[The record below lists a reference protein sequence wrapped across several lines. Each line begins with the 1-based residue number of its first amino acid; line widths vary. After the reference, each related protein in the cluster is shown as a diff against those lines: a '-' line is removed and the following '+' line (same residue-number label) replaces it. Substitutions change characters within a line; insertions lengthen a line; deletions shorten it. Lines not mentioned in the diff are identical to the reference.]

1 MNTVKPN
8 PWKGVVPYSDNAEDL
23 AIHPFRG
30 RDKEISEL
38 LKVIDR
44 YNISTLY
51 GRSGIGKTSLLNAG
65 AFPRLRE
72 KGFYPVRIR
81 LTDHE
86 ENFALAITSRLKDIA
101 VLQDET
107 AWPLSIP
114 RAEAE
119 NGYLWAYFAY
129 HRFFVGEDEV
139 IPVIVLDQFEE
150 VLRKAKKKS
159 SLLIKQLYDTL
170 QDGLLA
176 NGTPYTIGFRFVI
189 SLREDD
195 LYLLEELLDQNYI
208 DTLKQG
214 RYRLRPAG
222 EEGIEEIVNIRPGVI
237 ADDKELPDI
246 IHLLTEKTQQDE
258 QVSTLLLS
266 LVCSQLYEATN
277 GAPITLQ
284 NVTDM
289 LKNSKTDILETFY
302 DKATE
307 QLDVKAKDYLIAHCV
322 DEDGRRK
329 PVLKTELE
337 QHIGKNHADNL
348 CDETKPH
355 HIFTAVSGELLQ
367 RKNYV
372 ELLHDQLAIIL
383 LAKRAKQQ
391 AEKRLRRIRKWAI
404 VLGIIATLIGLISLT
419 VPRIMT
425 ATTPLDTQLAEIG
438 DTLVDQGRHYRSV
451 TNFVDLSKY
460 KKIKETALVGLCG
473 ANRMRIRSS
482 QLGDIQYCTFPE
494 IDTLE
499 VVMDSMVH
507 DTEEIVFWSEPV
519 DYNQLTVI
527 GSVSFPNLE
536 MLKIEGSA
544 KDYEYTSDHSCNH
557 LPKLKAIEVQ
567 DTSVLHLHRGTLYA
581 CSDSL
586 SRAIITS
593 TEGEICYEETY
604 FSNLGFEDPK
614 NATKI
619 IDFDIAKPHKKK
631 IANDDRYYRII
642 CSNPEKS
649 SINATDIPREIL
661 PNVIEAYLPNITAI
675 GDSVFCYSHIRK
687 LYAPRV
693 TTLGEHAFS
702 SCIYIDSICME
713 NVKSLGDRGFF
724 GCISLCYANIGK
736 PDTIPEGTFCAC
748 HSLKEITGTT
758 SVKHIKKFA
767 FLDCTALSS
776 INIPN
781 VEYIDSCSFEE
792 CINLTSISGLHVKY
806 IGAEA
811 FMKCHMLQN
820 AIFPQLEEIAD
831 DAFSHCS
838 RLQHIDFSQL
848 KRIGSYI
855 FDDCTL
861 LQNIWLPK
869 VEHVKKFGNCPS
881 LQTLYLDNAK
891 TFRGVFPD
899 NLKIL
904 YAPQLDSLWY
914 SASFDSPTTKLKIWL
929 PNLRYLEMPIFD
941 SKVNFE
947 IHIPDHCSYL
957 PIEYILD
964 TTDDITDTTKSEVW
978 GKRMSIHKY
987 DVDSIYTPVYI
998 TNSLSKLPS
1007 YIKRE
1012 PSNNLQKRCAT
1023 SANKHTLYPK
1033 PKEEQGYSIIGN
1045 TIIINDTIIHHLH
1058 IASGIEEIVGLHGNQ
1073 HIYKISVSPINTH
1086 FMMIGNALYHIS
1098 ATSSHFYRFPSYR
1111 THEYGKPVIYEMED
1125 FDIYDIEHFYP
1136 YGVYIKKLEDST
1148 MYSYRRVIDSEI
1160 FYPKRWHPNAKW
1172 YLFVDNCTIII
1183 YKNHYQA
1190 IPNILKENGIH
1201 YAKMLV
1207 PYGEANVYRT
1217 QLRGEDEIT
1226 IEEMSWLKTL
1236 YYRIAY
1242 SSFITDIRIYS
1253 RTYRLTLIWLFAVT
1267 AFVVWKRLIRKRKL
1281 RWKDGLWI
1289 IGLTIVMI
1297 LLLPIINY
1305 IAISADKNDFLVVGS
1320 YIAVMLGALV
1330 VAWRHQKTK
1339 FSLQDFIIGVI
1350 LASTNMIIWVFAVPH
1365 HGHFSMWPIWFSV
1378 PLWVAYL
1385 VFITKRRRKKLQ
1397 HSSEDAKELTELQN
1411 ESSE

>member
-86 ENFALAITSRLKDIA
+86 ENFALAIRSRLKDIA

-114 RAEAE
+114 RAEEE

-214 RYRLRPAG
+214 RYRLRPVG

-237 ADDKELPDI
+237 ADDRELPNI

-289 LKNSKTDILETFY
+289 LKNSKTDVLETFY

-307 QLDVKAKDYLIAHCV
+307 QLDIKAKDYLIAHCV

-391 AEKRLRRIRKWAI
+391 AEQRLRRIRKWAI

-425 ATTPLDTQLAEIG
+425 ATTPLDTRLAEIG
-438 DTLVDQGRHYRSV
+438 DTLEDQGRHYRSV

-460 KKIKETALVGLCG
+460 KKIKETALVGLSG

-482 QLGDIQYCTFPE
+482 QLGDIRYCTFPE

-499 VVMDSMVH
+499 VVMDSIVIN
-507 DTEEIVFWSEPV
+507 TSKYYNPLTLNEIDS
-519 DYNQLTVI
+519 TK
-527 GSVSFPNLE
+527 FPNLTV
-536 MLKIEGSA
+536 LKIESA
-544 KDYEYTSDHSCNH
+544 TSSKDFKTYYLYNY
-557 LPKLKAIEVQ
+557 LPKLKSVETL
-567 DTSVLHLHRGTLYA
+567 DTTVFRSHRGTLYV
-581 CSDSL
+581 CSDSISL
-586 SRAIITS
+586 AIVTS
-593 TEGEICYEETY
+593 SKGHPVYEETY
-604 FSNLGFEDPK
+604 FSSRGYKDPE
-614 NATKI
+614 NANAI
-619 IDFDIAKPHKKK
+619 VDYDIAAVPPRKLEDNAQNSNK
-631 IANDDRYYRII
+631 YYRIV
-642 CSNPEKS
+642 CSKPAKKTIDKS
-649 SINATDIPREIL
+649 DIPREIL
-661 PNVIEAYLPNITAI
+661 PKVLEANLPNITTI
-675 GDSVFCYSHIRK
+675 GDSVFYKSSIRRI
-687 LYAPRV
+687 YAPNV
-693 TTLGEHAFS
+693 TILGRAAFAF
-702 SCIYIDSICME
+702 CTDLDSINLKKNTVLGNHVFDHCS
-713 NVKSLGDRGFF
+713 SL
-724 GCISLCYANIGK
+724 SYANIGK
-736 PDTIPEGTFCAC
+736 PDTIPDGAFVNCN
-748 HSLKEITGTT
+748 SLKEVVGTT
-758 SVKHIKKFA
+758 SAKHIGDSA
-767 FLDCTALSS
+767 FESCNALTS
-776 INIPN
+776 IDIPN
-781 VEYIDSCSFEE
+781 VKSIGKMGFKDCNS
-792 CINLTSISGLHVKY
+792 LTKITGEHVKY
-806 IGAEA
+806 IRNES
-811 FMKCHMLQN
+811 FMDCDMLQDVE
-820 AIFPQLEEIAD
+820 FPKLEEIGFG
-831 DAFSHCS
+831 AFISCPL
-838 RLQHIDFSQL
+838 LQHIKFPAL
-848 KRIGSYI
+848 EKVGSYV
-855 FDDCTL
+855 FLGCTQ
-861 LQNIWLPK
+861 LQSINLPK
-869 VEHVKKFGNCPS
+869 VKHVDNIFPFNSCPS
-881 LQTLYLDNAK
+881 LQAIYLDNAK
-891 TFRGVFPD
+891 SFTGYFSR

-904 YAPQLDSLWY
+904 YAPLLDSLTI
-914 SASFDSPTTKLKIWL
+914 SEVHPQAELKIWL
-929 PNLRYLEMPIFD
+929 PRLKYLEVLSLGHFDIFIPNDCIIDLKEPLSDTSLFIKQEPID
-941 SKVNFE
+941 ELQRMCEASKNKR
-947 IHIPDHCSYL
+947 
-957 PIEYILD
+957 
-964 TTDDITDTTKSEVW
+964 IT
-978 GKRMSIHKY
+978 
-987 DVDSIYTPVYI
+987 
-998 TNSLSKLPS
+998 
-1007 YIKRE
+1007 
-1012 PSNNLQKRCAT
+1012 
-1023 SANKHTLYPK
+1023 YPK
-1033 PKEEQGYSIIGN
+1033 VKKEQGYIVIGN
-1045 TIIINDTIIHHLH
+1045 IIIINDNNIPHLK
-1058 IASGIEEIVGLHGNQ
+1058 IGSNIEDIVGLYRDLRIN
-1073 HIYKISVSPINTH
+1073 KISLSPLNTKY
-1086 FMMIGNALYHIS
+1086 MIIGNGLYSTDTVDKGKDIS
-1098 ATSSHFYRFPSYR
+1098 YCTR
-1111 THEYGKPVIYEMED
+1111 EYNKPIIFAKNSNNVTYT
-1125 FDIYDIEHFYP
+1125 
-1136 YGVYIKKLEDST
+1136 DS
-1148 MYSYRRVIDSEI
+1148 
-1160 FYPKRWHPNAKW
+1160 
-1172 YLFVDNCTIII
+1172 CTIIYYNNI
-1183 YKNHYQA
+1183 YYQD
-1190 IPNILKENGIH
+1190 ISIYGYYEINN
-1201 YAKMLV
+1201 AKIFV
-1207 PYGEANVYRT
+1207 PYGKAEWYKT
-1217 QLRGEDEIT
+1217 QLRDRTGIT
-1226 IEEMSWLKTL
+1226 VEEMGWLKTL

-1242 SSFITDIRIYS
+1242 SDFIIQIRVVCKL
-1253 RTYRLTLIWLFAVT
+1253 YRITLIWLIAVA
-1267 AFVVWKRLIRKRKL
+1267 AFVVLKRVILKKKL
-1281 RWKDGLWI
+1281 KWKDGLVV
-1289 IGLTIVMI
+1289 IGIPIV
-1297 LLLPIINY
+1297 LLPLLSLAHLADVDANLLALTCSPIIIFAV
-1305 IAISADKNDFLVVGS
+1305 IAIVRKCEPLRDFKDVLIVSACYIVGLIVVIITNMS
-1320 YIAVMLGALV
+1320 LLGAL
-1330 VAWRHQKTK
+1330 
-1339 FSLQDFIIGVI
+1339 
-1350 LASTNMIIWVFAVPH
+1350 FALL
-1365 HGHFSMWPIWFSV
+1365 
-1378 PLWVAYL
+1378 LWTAYL
-1385 VFITKRRRKKLQ
+1385 VITSIRRWRKLQ
-1397 HSSEDAKELTELQN
+1397 RDSEETEKVDT
-1411 ESSE
+1411 

>member
-81 LTDHE
+81 LTDQE
-86 ENFALAITSRLKDIA
+86 DNFALAITSRLKDIA

-114 RAEAE
+114 RAEEE
-119 NGYLWAYFAY
+119 NGYLWAYSAY

-159 SLLIKQLYDTL
+159 SLLIRQLYNTL

-214 RYRLRPAG
+214 RYRLRPVG
-222 EEGIEEIVNIRPGVI
+222 DEGIEEIVNIRPGVI

-266 LVCSQLYEATN
+266 LICSQLYEATN

-322 DEDGRRK
+322 DEDGRRR

-337 QHIGKNHADNL
+337 QHIGKIHADNL

-391 AEKRLRRIRKWAI
+391 AEQRLRRIRKWAI

-425 ATTPLDTQLAEIG
+425 ATTPLDTRLAEIG

-460 KKIKETALVGLCG
+460 KKIEETALVGLSG
-473 ANRMRIRSS
+473 AHRMRIRSS
-482 QLGDIQYCTFPE
+482 QLGNIRYCTFPE
-494 IDTLE
+494 ISTLE

-507 DTEEIVFWSEPV
+507 DTLWREEPM

-527 GSVSFPNLE
+527 DSASFPNIK

-544 KDYEYTSDHSCNH
+544 KDYVYTSYHSCNH

-567 DTSVLHLHRGTLYA
+567 DTTVLHLHRGTLYA

-604 FSNLGFEDPK
+604 FSNLGFDDPG

-675 GDSVFCYSHIRK
+675 GNSAFKDSHIRK

-693 TTLGEHAFS
+693 TTLGGYAFA
-702 SCIYIDSICME
+702 SCYHLDSIHLE
-713 NVKSLGDRGFF
+713 NVTSLEGGVFYK
-724 GCISLCYANIGK
+724 CTSLRYANIGK
-736 PDTIPEGTFCAC
+736 PGTIPFAAFAECY
-748 HSLKEITGTT
+748 SLKEIVGTAW
-758 SVKHIKKFA
+758 VMHIRDRA
-767 FLDCTALSS
+767 FYHCKTLPS
-776 INIPN
+776 IDISN
-781 VEYIDSCSFEE
+781 VEDIGNSSFSY
-792 CINLTSISGLHVKY
+792 CYSLTNITGQYVKY
-806 IGAEA
+806 IGKYA
-811 FMKCHMLQN
+811 FHECSMLQD
-820 AIFPQLEEIAD
+820 AEFPQLEGIAD
-831 DAFSHCS
+831 IAFRNCS
-838 RLQHIDFSQL
+838 LLQHIEFPQL
-848 KRIGSYI
+848 ERIGSDV
-855 FDDCTL
+855 FDGCNR
-861 LQNIWLPK
+861 LQSIRLPK
-869 VEHVKKFGNCPS
+869 VKDVHWFGDYPS
-881 LQTLYLDNAK
+881 LQALYLDNAK
-891 TFRGVFPD
+891 TFRGEFPD

-914 SASFDSPTTKLKIWL
+914 ISNDSPTTKLKIWL

-947 IHIPDHCSYL
+947 IHISYHCFYEKHLDFFNINKSYT
-957 PIEYILD
+957 YS
-964 TTDDITDTTKSEVW
+964 TTEV
-978 GKRMSIHKY
+978 
-987 DVDSIYTPVYI
+987 
-998 TNSLSKLPS
+998 PS
-1007 YIKRE
+1007 YIQRE
-1012 PSNNLQKRCAT
+1012 LFNILQKECTA
-1023 SANKHTLYPK
+1023 SIDKHIEYTI
-1033 PKEEQGYSIIGN
+1033 PKENQGYSVIGN
-1045 TIIINDTIIHHLH
+1045 IIIINDTIIPHLH
-1058 IASGIEEIVGLHGNQ
+1058 IASGIEEIFGLRKKQ
-1073 HIYKISVSPINTH
+1073 RIYKISVSPTNTH
-1086 FMMIGNALYHIS
+1086 YMMIGNALYQYH
-1098 ATSSHFYRFPSYR
+1098 TSYFTSYL
-1111 THEYGKPVIYEMED
+1111 THEYGKPFTYTTEDNFYED
-1125 FDIYDIEHFYP
+1125 FE
-1136 YGVYIKKLEDST
+1136 
-1148 MYSYRRVIDSEI
+1148 
-1160 FYPKRWHPNAKW
+1160 
-1172 YLFVDNCTIII
+1172 DNCTLII
-1183 YKNHYQA
+1183 YDKQYQI
-1190 IPNILKENGIH
+1190 IPDNLFP
-1201 YAKMLV
+1201 AKIYV
-1207 PYGEANVYRT
+1207 PYGKTEVYKA
-1217 QLRGEDEIT
+1217 QLRNNDGIT
-1226 IEEMSWLKTL
+1226 IEEMGWLRTL
-1236 YYRIAY
+1236 YYRVAY
-1242 SSFITDIRIYS
+1242 SSFITDIRMYS
-1253 RTYRLTLIWLFAVT
+1253 RTYRITLIWLFAMT
-1267 AFVVWKRLIRKRKL
+1267 AFVVWKRLIRKRRLK
-1281 RWKDGLWI
+1281 WTDGLGI
-1289 IGLTIVMI
+1289 IGLTIAMI
-1297 LLLPIINY
+1297 LLLPIIY
-1305 IAISADKNDFLVVGS
+1305 YMAHIADKIDSLIVGS
-1320 YIAVMLGALV
+1320 YIAVMLGGLV

-1339 FSLQDFIIGVI
+1339 FSPQDFIIGVLI
-1350 LASTNMIIWVFAVPH
+1350 ASTSMIIWVFAVPH

-1411 ESSE
+1411 GSSE

>member
-1 MNTVKPN
+1 MSTDKPN

-81 LTDHE
+81 LTDQE

-114 RAEAE
+114 RAEEE

-129 HRFFVGEDEV
+129 HRFFVGDDEV
-139 IPVIVLDQFEE
+139 IPIIVFDQFEE

-159 SLLIKQLYDTL
+159 SLLIRQLYNTL

-329 PVLKTELE
+329 PVLKTALE

-391 AEKRLRRIRKWAI
+391 AEQRLRRIRKWAI

-425 ATTPLDTQLAEIG
+425 ATTSLDTRLAEIG
-438 DTLVDQGRHYRSV
+438 DILEDQGRHYRSV

-460 KKIKETALVGLCG
+460 KKIEETALVGLSG
-473 ANRMRIRSS
+473 AHRMRIRSS
-482 QLGDIQYCTFPE
+482 QLGDIRYCTFPE
-494 IDTLE
+494 ISTLE

-507 DTEEIVFWSEPV
+507 DTLWREEPM

-527 GSVSFPNLE
+527 DSASFPNIK

-544 KDYEYTSDHSCNH
+544 KDYEYTSYHSCNH

-567 DTSVLHLHRGTLYA
+567 DTTVLHLHRGTLYV
-581 CSDSL
+581 CFDNL

-593 TEGEICYEETY
+593 TEGDICYEETY

-619 IDFDIAKPHKKK
+619 IDFDIAKTHKKK

-642 CSNPEKS
+642 CSNPKKS
-649 SINATDIPREIL
+649 TINATDIPQEIL

-675 GDSVFCYSHIRK
+675 GDSVFVDSHIRK

-693 TTLGEHAFS
+693 TTLGGYAFA
-702 SCIYIDSICME
+702 SCYHLDSIHLE
-713 NVKSLGDRGFF
+713 NVTSLGEHVFYQ
-724 GCISLCYANIGK
+724 CTSLRYANIGK
-736 PDTIPEGTFCAC
+736 PDTIPIVAFAKCY
-748 HSLKEITGTT
+748 SLKEIVGTA
-758 SVKHIKKFA
+758 SVKHIKDDA
-767 FLDCTALSS
+767 FFDCEALSS
-776 INIPN
+776 IDIPN
-781 VEYIDSCSFEE
+781 VEYIGNRSFYH
-792 CINLTSISGLHVKY
+792 CYSLTNITGQYVEY
-806 IGAEA
+806 IGDYA
-811 FMKCHMLQN
+811 FYDCSMLQD
-820 AIFPQLEEIAD
+820 AVFPQLEEIAD
-831 DAFSHCS
+831 YAFGDCS
-838 RLQHIDFSQL
+838 LLQHIEFPQL
-848 KRIGSYI
+848 ERIGI
-855 FDDCTL
+855 RAFDGCNR
-861 LQNIWLPK
+861 LQSIRLPK
-869 VEHVKKFGNCPS
+869 VKHVHQFGNCPS
-881 LQTLYLDNAK
+881 LQAINLDNAK
-891 TFRGVFPD
+891 YFVGEFPQ
-899 NLKIL
+899 NLKKL
-904 YAPQLDSLWY
+904 YAPVLDSLII
-914 SASFDSPTTKLKIWL
+914 SRNNFKANLKIWL
-929 PNLRYLEMPIFD
+929 PNLEYLIVPLLK
-941 SKVNFE
+941 SKENFE
-947 IHIPDHCSYL
+947 IHIPNNCNIKYDAYMV
-957 PIEYILD
+957 LD
-964 TTDDITDTTKSEVW
+964 STDT
-978 GKRMSIHKY
+978 G
-987 DVDSIYTPVYI
+987 
-998 TNSLSKLPS
+998 S

-1012 PSNNLQKRCAT
+1012 SVDKLQRKCEASNGKRI
-1023 SANKHTLYPK
+1023 SYPK
-1033 PKEEQGYSIIGN
+1033 VKEEQGYTVVGN
-1045 TIIINDTIIHHLH
+1045 IIIINDNNIPHLK
-1058 IASGIEEIVGLHGNQ
+1058 IGSNIEDIVGLHRNQ
-1073 HIYKISVSPINTH
+1073 RIYKISLSPLNTKYIL
-1086 FMMIGNALYHIS
+1086 IGNGLHSTDLIGKGNTYL
-1098 ATSSHFYRFPSYR
+1098 TRD
-1111 THEYGKPVIYEMED
+1111 YGKPITWSWNDVTYT
-1125 FDIYDIEHFYP
+1125 
-1136 YGVYIKKLEDST
+1136 DS
-1148 MYSYRRVIDSEI
+1148 
-1160 FYPKRWHPNAKW
+1160 
-1172 YLFVDNCTIII
+1172 CTIIE
-1183 YKNHYQA
+1183 YNSHYQ
-1190 IPNILKENGIH
+1190 NISELLGNSKVYNTKIF
-1201 YAKMLV
+1201 V
-1207 PYGEANVYRT
+1207 PYGKAEWYKT
-1217 QLRGEDEIT
+1217 QLRDRTGIT
-1226 IEEMSWLKTL
+1226 VEEMGWLKTI
-1236 YYRIAY
+1236 YYRIAHSFFIICFRLVCKVY
-1242 SSFITDIRIYS
+1242 SI
-1253 RTYRLTLIWLFAVT
+1253 TLIWLIAVV
-1267 AFVVWKRLIRKRKL
+1267 AFFVVKRVILKRKI

-1289 IGLTIVMI
+1289 IGLTIIMI
-1297 LLLPIINY
+1297 LIFMLSFMLGLG
-1305 IAISADKNDFLVVGS
+1305 ADRNDFFVVGS
-1320 YIAVMLGALV
+1320 YIAVMLGSLV
-1330 VAWRHQKTK
+1330 VAWKHQKTK

-1411 ESSE
+1411 ESSA